1 MNDLYPSV
9 LFSTIVGGLVTP
21 FLVDELDR
29 SCGMLGAKGRL
40 DSLRLIVIP
49 YGEVRAPCTFNWDT
63 ADYGEDYTDKFFTT
77 CCFTGNCILEAIS
90 QTEFYNDGLGE
101 LES

>member
-9 LFSTIVGGLVTP
+9 LFSTVVGALVTP

-29 SCGMLGAKGRL
+29 SCGMLGVKGRL

-49 YGEVRAPCTFNWDT
+49 YGEAMAPGTFN
-63 ADYGEDYTDKFFTT
+63 
-77 CCFTGNCILEAIS
+77 
-90 QTEFYNDGLGE
+90 
-101 LES
+101 